1 MPVSIWSTWALI
13 KSVLEPLQ
21 TPESSEGREDDGE
34 NPSKGESENA
44 KAEGIEEKT
53 QEALKATV
61 PSAHLFGEDEFPLL
75 PLPPLPVL
83 TSGEGPSFSRPQA
96 LMGRDFF
103 TVKVKPHRS
112 VCVQPR
118 HITDNKAMTTTL
130 ERVLEGPVWGMS
142 DQLLLFLRER

>member
-1 MPVSIWSTWALI
+1 MRNIAYGSFLSVLLDLGTWEKVLEKLLCKGVPLPVSVWSIRTLI
-13 KSVLEPLQ
+13 IDPDKNYFR
-21 TPESSEGREDDGE
+21 TSSDPRKLRGREDDGE

-83 TSGEGPSFSRPQA
+83 TSGVTHTFPSLPQTP
-96 LMGRDFF
+96 L
-103 TVKVKPHRS
+103 S
-112 VCVQPR
+112 VTPP
-118 HITDNKAMTTTL
+118 
-130 ERVLEGPVWGMS
+130 ERYLVGS
-142 DQLLLFLRER
+142 T